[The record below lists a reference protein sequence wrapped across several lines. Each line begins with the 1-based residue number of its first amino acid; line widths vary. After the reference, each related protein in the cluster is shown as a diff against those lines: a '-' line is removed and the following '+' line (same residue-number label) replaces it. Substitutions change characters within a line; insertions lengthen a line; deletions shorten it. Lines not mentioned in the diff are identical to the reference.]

1 MMRIRWRKHRL
12 FVAWQCG
19 SIAEEMGLEVIRDLG
34 RSPMSGLRQVT
45 LEYPGSGRCL
55 VEVTVEMADDL
66 ARVVDALIDVGLTV
80 ARSSRGALHALKQA
94 ADERVQVFVRISFG
108 ANRVIDLLECNPDLL
123 ARAAITPSL
132 VKAAGVLGE
141 AYDAIIKLSKST
153 AAGSIKAHL
162 AWALEEACRALGA
175 LPPPSLAHPAE
186 NALRPAVARW
196 VGILTEAAAMLEPS
210 EEPDPP
216 GAWRER
222 LARFE
227 REQLGRHRN
236 GAEASGME

>member
-1 MMRIRWRKHRL
+1 MKLCWHKHRL

-19 SIAEEMGLEVIRDLG
+19 SISEEMGLEVIRDLG
-34 RSPMSGLRQVT
+34 RSPMSGLRHVT

-55 VEVTVEMADDL
+55 VEVTVEMEDDL
-66 ARVVDALIDVGLTV
+66 ARVEEALADVGLTV

-94 ADERVQVFVRISFG
+94 ADERVQVFVRASFG
-108 ANRVIDLLECNPDLL
+108 ANRVIDLLECDPYPL
-123 ARAAITPSL
+123 AHATVTTELVEITL
-132 VKAAGVLGE
+132 VLGQ
-141 AYDAIIKLSKST
+141 AYDAIRMLTRST
-153 AAGSIKAHL
+153 ASGSIKAHL
-162 AWALEEACRALGA
+162 AQALEEALRALKT

-186 NALRPAVARW
+186 NALRSAVARW
-196 VGILTEAAAMLEPS
+196 VDILTEAAAMLEPS

-227 REQLGRHRN
+227 REQLGWHRN
-236 GAEASGME
+236 SKEQ